1 MNVHEHDF
9 QFAKALK
16 TLQEN
21 TDPQNLIPSTKQLVA
36 NQDPLYLGALAIA
49 QVWNSDPQ
57 AALRMISTRLA
68 GASQHYDC
76 RRSLFQTNAAD
87 SCPSLLFL
95 RISSKVRLQ
104 LRASFF
110 TSPLTALQLDRALRA
125 AGHQRVG
132 IQSHD
137 FACCRA
143 SLHNTGC
150 ECDGDAIRKEGQ
162 EATGPKA
169 RPSGDAVEQG
179 ANRSSRP

>member
-1 MNVHEHDF
+1 MDLSSYERDF
-9 QFAKALK
+9 ENARALK

-21 TDPQNLIPSTKQLVA
+21 TDPENLVPATKRKVEQAEQHVEPESP
-36 NQDPLYLGALAIA
+36 NRPPVGALTIA

-95 RISSKVRLQ
+95 RISSKVRVQ

-150 ECDGDAIRKEGQ
+150 ECDGDAIRKEG
-162 EATGPKA
+162 
-169 RPSGDAVEQG
+169 
-179 ANRSSRP
+179 